1 MEKEKEGGIRFGELY
16 MEKKEILKLYPVI
29 KKTTCLIPILEK
41 RNKKVWIE
49 HGYRVYITCISWA
62 ISCVINLS
70 HV

>member
-41 RNKKVWIE
+41 KE
-49 HGYRVYITCISWA
+49 
-62 ISCVINLS
+62 
-70 HV
+70 